1 MEDVH
6 YNPKA
11 CIRLN
16 NKYTDWFDTP
26 VGVKQGD
33 TLSPTLF
40 SIFINNLAI
49 EVNNKRCGITIDGKI
64 ISILLYADDIVIIAE
79 TDENLQ
85 IMLNVVHSWCD
96 KWQLQVN
103 EAKSKIVHFRPK
115 QAKLSTLNFKNWS

>member
-1 MEDVH
+1 M
-6 YNPKA
+6 
-11 CIRLN
+11 
-16 NKYTDWFDTP
+16 
-26 VGVKQGD
+26 
-33 TLSPTLF
+33 SPTLF
-40 SIFINNLAI
+40 SIFINNLAV

-85 IMLNVVHSWCD
+85 IMFNVVNSWCD

-115 QAKLSTLNFKNWS
+115 QAKLSTFNFKIGPKRALGSIINKYKRNNYMSYSRGEGGQLTRWAT